1 MKKYAVYLA
10 IEFLLKSI
18 LRSMDFTETTRR
30 SGRSWKFWPKL
41 YENLKYEISVSMQF
55 IDLSK
60 YDGRVLPALRDHF
73 KKIVIPQ
80 IRQYDQWGPL
90 KENKQGQH
98 QIEAFRR
105 TLSDFESYLHSAQT
119 NIDGAVKERIKILAL
134 S

>member
-1 MKKYAVYLA
+1 
-10 IEFLLKSI
+10 
-18 LRSMDFTETTRR
+18 
-30 SGRSWKFWPKL
+30 
-41 YENLKYEISVSMQF
+41 MQF

-90 KENKQGQH
+90 KENKQGQR

-105 TLSDFESYLHSAQT
+105 TLSDFESYLNSAQI
-119 NIDGAVKERIKILAL
+119 NIDGAVKLKVLKFDGVSNNHHIWEMFFFIYNNTFTYIGVLFTASTGEKDL
-134 S
+134 SWEIQND

>member
-1 MKKYAVYLA
+1 MK
-10 IEFLLKSI
+10 F
-18 LRSMDFTETTRR
+18 
-30 SGRSWKFWPKL
+30 
-41 YENLKYEISVSMQF
+41 SVSMQF

-105 TLSDFESYLHSAQT
+105 TLSDFESYLNSAQT
-119 NIDGAVKERIKILAL
+119 NIDGAVKERIKITKNM
-134 S
+134 SFS

>member
-1 MKKYAVYLA
+1 MK
-10 IEFLLKSI
+10 F
-18 LRSMDFTETTRR
+18 
-30 SGRSWKFWPKL
+30 
-41 YENLKYEISVSMQF
+41 SVSMQF

-105 TLSDFESYLHSAQT
+105 TLSDFESYLNSAQT
-119 NIDGAVKERIKILAL
+119 NIDGAVKERIKITKNMSFSWKKVWSQITNLIQTWR
-134 S
+134 

>member
-1 MKKYAVYLA
+1 M
-10 IEFLLKSI
+10 ISDFNWLL
-18 LRSMDFTETTRR
+18 L
-30 SGRSWKFWPKL
+30 
-41 YENLKYEISVSMQF
+41 VSMQF

-90 KENKQGQH
+90 KENKQGQR

-105 TLSDFESYLHSAQT
+105 TLSDFESYLNSAQI
-119 NIDGAVKERIKILAL
+119 NIDGAVKLKVLKFDSISNFGHHNHQI
-134 S
+134 